1 MPAPG
6 AACAHCSSAFVIWSR
21 SRTVFLSVCGLLLI
35 PLFTVTGVFVRMFHD
50 KQARIADDWRR
61 AGQVNL
67 AAARSNVAVEDFRN
81 ALLYSPDST
90 QLQLELAEALAQ
102 QGQLDEAQ
110 NYLLNLRAG
119 DPENSLINLQLA
131 HIASKRGDALNA
143 TSYFHDAM
151 YGHWPDDPHSHQVA
165 TRKELVEFF
174 LNHNRRDAAR
184 AESLSMAAENPA
196 DPEIRAQAA
205 DFLLQAGDAQSSL
218 SEYERVLRIEPG
230 NARALAGSGSAAL
243 ALGKFAQATHDF
255 TLAIQKG
262 SNDPETLKSKDIAS
276 AAENLNPYDTRIN
289 DRERQKRIL
298 RLFSLAD
305 ERAKSCLPGVLPGS
319 LVQPPDQLKSLAAQR
334 AALPNEID
342 DRQLA
347 AHLDLEKPVLDWV
360 FALEAAATSRCGPGT
375 PQNAA
380 MNMIGATRKET

>member
-6 AACAHCSSAFVIWSR
+6 TACPHCNSAFVIWSR
-21 SRTVFLSVCGLLLI
+21 SRTVFLSLCGLLLI
-35 PLFTVTGVFVRMFHD
+35 PMFTFTGVFVRMFHE

-102 QGQLDEAQ
+102 QGHLDEAQ
-110 NYLLNLRAG
+110 NYLLNLRAA

-131 HIASKRGDALNA
+131 HIASKRGDAPNA

-174 LNHNRRDAAR
+174 LSHNRRDAAR

-230 NARALAGSGSAAL
+230 NARALAGSGRAAL
-243 ALGKFAQATHDF
+243 ALGRFAQATHDF
-255 TLAIQKG
+255 ALAIQKG
-262 SNDPETLKSKDIAS
+262 SNDPETLKNKDIAS

-305 ERAKSCLPGVLPGS
+305 DRARTCFPGVLPGS
-319 LVQPPDQLKSLAAQR
+319 SVKPQDQLKSLAAQR
-334 AALPNEID
+334 AALPIEID
-342 DRQLA
+342 NRQLA
-347 AHLDLEKPVLDWV
+347 AHLDLEKPMLDWV
-360 FALEAAATSRCGPGT
+360 FAVEAAASARCGPGT
-375 PQNAA
+375 PENAA
-380 MNMIGATRKET
+380 MDLIGATRKET